1 MIFQFKINLKD
12 VGVPVWRRVLVDSGT
27 TFEEFHYI
35 LMAVFDWTGG
45 HLHEFDVRKTDGTN
59 LPFGEVRIGPNN
71 HVDGEEEDAGFDFFI
86 PFSYSDDPVFDQ
98 KEEILSHWFWKEKD
112 RVIYTYDFGD
122 DWEHDIVLEKILEK
136 DSDTYYPICIKAKN
150 DTPPEDSRYEV
161 MTGEID
167 LINPAWK
174 EMVEEINYVLDMND
188 LKSFFYGDF

>member
-1 MIFQFKINLKD
+1 MIFQFKINLKN
-12 VGVPVWRRVLVDSGT
+12 VGVPVWRRLLVDSRT

-35 LMAVFDWTGG
+35 LMAAFDWTGG

-59 LPFGEVRIGPNN
+59 LPFGEVRIGSNN
-71 HVDGEEEDAGFDFFI
+71 NIDGAKEDAASNFFM
-86 PFSYSDDPVFDQ
+86 PFPFYDDPVFNQ
-98 KEEILSHWFWKEKD
+98 KEEILSNWFWQEKD

-136 DSDTYYPICIKAKN
+136 DPNIHYPLCIKAKN

-167 LINPAWK
+167 LINPDWK

-188 LKSFFYGDF
+188 LKSFFYEDF

>member
-1 MIFQFKINLKD
+1 MIFQFKINLKN
-12 VGVPVWRRVLVDSGT
+12 VGVPVWRRLLVDSRT

-35 LMAVFDWTGG
+35 LMAAFDWMGG

-59 LPFGEVRIGPNN
+59 LPFGEVRIGSNN
-71 HVDGEEEDAGFDFFI
+71 NIDGAEEDAASNFFI
-86 PFSYSDDPVFDQ
+86 PFPFYDDPVFNQ
-98 KEEILSHWFWKEKD
+98 KEEILSNWFWREKD

-136 DSDTYYPICIKAKN
+136 DPYIHYPLCIKAKN
-150 DTPPEDSRYEV
+150 DTPPVDSRYEV

-167 LINPAWK
+167 LVNPDWK

-188 LKSFFYGDF
+188 LKSFFYEDF

>member
-1 MIFQFKINLKD
+1 MIFQFKINLKN
-12 VGVPVWRRVLVDSGT
+12 VGVPVWRRLLVDSRT

-35 LMAVFDWTGG
+35 LMAAFDWTGG

-59 LPFGEVRIGPNN
+59 LPFGEVRIGSNN
-71 HVDGEEEDAGFDFFI
+71 NIDGAEEDAASNFFM
-86 PFSYSDDPVFDQ
+86 PFPFYDDPVFNQ
-98 KEEILSHWFWKEKD
+98 KEEILSNWFWQEKD

-136 DSDTYYPICIKAKN
+136 KPNIQYPLCIKAKN

-167 LINPAWK
+167 LINPDWK

-188 LKSFFYGDF
+188 LKSFFYEDF